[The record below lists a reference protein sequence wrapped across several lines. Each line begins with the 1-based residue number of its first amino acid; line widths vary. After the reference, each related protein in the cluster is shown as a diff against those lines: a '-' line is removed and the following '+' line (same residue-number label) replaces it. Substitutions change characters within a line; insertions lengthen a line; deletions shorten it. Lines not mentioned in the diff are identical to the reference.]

1 MAALPSG
8 IVTRPSSFWRRLSR
22 SSSLTELAVGF
33 VIGLRS
39 WPCWAG
45 AGALAAT
52 AATNAKT
59 AKEMRNAWNLLVIL
73 GGLSFLVCL
82 MRLARTAGERSAPSF
97 SNRDGLAVGRLPAPG
112 AGAVAAFQDA
122 LLVDLGDDL
131 AVAREERF

>member
-33 VIGLRS
+33 VLFGCVIGLRS

-97 SNRDGLAVGRLPAPG
+97 SNRDGLAVGRLP
-112 AGAVAAFQDA
+112 
-122 LLVDLGDDL
+122 
-131 AVAREERF
+131 